1 MSKPINVR
9 ITDELEAKINKA
21 VEEEKT
27 TVTEL
32 TRKAIAEYV
41 ERRNMQTIS
50 FPIDDLNVK
59 DLDMIYDSLTEIHQ
73 ILLNNYNSCDY
84 IDKLNRKDLGENIE
98 HTIFIAM
105 CMLMPYC
112 PPPNLIIINS
122 ELLFQPFAWSF

>member
-32 TRKAIAEYV
+32 TRKAIAEY
-41 ERRNMQTIS
+41 
-50 FPIDDLNVK
+50 
-59 DLDMIYDSLTEIHQ
+59 DSLTEIHQ

-98 HTIFIAM
+98 HTIRDVS
-105 CMLMPYC
+105 
-112 PPPNLIIINS
+112 NVLINISRVKRTKNKDI
-122 ELLFQPFAWSF
+122 

>member
-41 ERRNMQTIS
+41 ERRNM
-50 FPIDDLNVK
+50 
-59 DLDMIYDSLTEIHQ
+59 
-73 ILLNNYNSCDY
+73 
-84 IDKLNRKDLGENIE
+84 
-98 HTIFIAM
+98 
-105 CMLMPYC
+105 
-112 PPPNLIIINS
+112 
-122 ELLFQPFAWSF
+122 

>member
-9 ITDELEAKINKA
+9 ITDELEVKINKA

-98 HTIFIAM
+98 HTIRDVS
-105 CMLMPYC
+105 
-112 PPPNLIIINS
+112 NVLINISRAKRTKNKDI
-122 ELLFQPFAWSF
+122 